1 MAEAG
6 LTIVPRLRQLLAEH
20 PDLEDRPLVQAKLM
34 TELNSSV
41 EGAQRC
47 ARLLETADA
56 LRGRLM
62 TNDFEKRLTA
72 LERRLS
78 DLETT
83 K

>member
-6 LTIVPRLRQLLAEH
+6 LMIVPRLRQLLAEH

-34 TELNSSV
+34 MELNSSV

-56 LRGRLM
+56 LRSRLM
-62 TNDFEKRLTA
+62 TNDF
-72 LERRLS
+72 
-78 DLETT
+78 
-83 K
+83 